1 MENLKTTLEIL
12 FSMNRRLL
20 GGGYDNALEFI
31 NNLIGLEMVE
41 IPSGTQFGTWTVPEE
56 WVVKEA
62 WVKYKDK
69 KIIDYDKERL
79 SLVDYSL
86 PFKGMVTREELSRHL
101 HYSDELPDATPY
113 VFKFYDRNWGF
124 CIPKNQVKIR
134 EVEGCEDCEPEL
146 KAFDPEV
153 GKIQIQG
160 DKPKETI
167 KDRLKEGEYEVLID
181 TEFRP
186 GKMKLGIHTI
196 TGKKDREILLFAHLD
211 HPFQANDNLS
221 GVVCLLGLATKLK
234 TDHTIKI
241 IFCPETIG
249 SQAYAYTQDLSKVD
263 FVIAVDICGN
273 DNTILLQKAWDL
285 EHRVNR
291 VAHCAFQIMAK
302 PYRKARFR
310 NTIGS
315 DETVFNDPQIG
326 IPGLMFSTWPYKE
339 YHTNWDTPD
348 KINYEKIEEMSN
360 LLIKIIEIWE
370 RDYIPKRNFN
380 GPLMRSRYGLQSI
393 SKQINLNFDYFFY
406 SIDGK
411 RSLAELCCD
420 FELNFDTMYETLKKI
435 EDDGQLMRI
444 DTGQGPIKPSA
455 KQKYPGFSRQAD
467 VSGKRGKVSKHIK

>member
-273 DNTILLQKAWDL
+273 DGPIQLLKSWNPN
-285 EHRVNR
+285 EKINR
-291 VAHCAFQIMAK
+291 VAHCALQIMGK
-302 PYRKARFR
+302 SYKKGPFR
-310 NTIGS
+310 ANIGS
-315 DETVFNDPQIG
+315 DETVFNDPLIG
-326 IPGLMFSTWPYKE
+326 IQGLDISRWPYKE
-339 YHTNWDTPD
+339 YHTAWDTPD
-348 KINYEKIEEMSN
+348 KINYEMIIETSD
-360 LLIKIIEIWE
+360 LIQKIIEIWDK
-370 RDYIPKRNFN
+370 DYVPIRNWKGTLF
-380 GPLMRSRYGLQSI
+380 RSKYELHSP
-393 SKQINLNFDYFFY
+393 SKQLNLNYDYFFY
-406 SIDGK
+406 NIDGK
-411 RSLAELCCD
+411 RSLAELCAD
-420 FELNFDTMYETLKKI
+420 FELNFDFIYDKFKQLQEDGKI
-435 EDDGQLMRI
+435 SGLN
-444 DTGQGPIKPSA
+444 TGKGPIKSP
-455 KQKYPGFSRQAD
+455 F
-467 VSGKRGKVSKHIK
+467 V